1 MTAVSLTALIVASLL
16 LNVWCKRV
24 ARLFPSA

>member
-1 MTAVSLTALIVASLL
+1 MTAVSQPALIVASLL

-24 ARLFPSA
+24 VRLFPSA